1 MSNKKKPAQ
10 DAPLYVPSRFET
22 AGEEMLAFLKL
33 KASKENKAVGPSL
46 REAGLR

>member
-1 MSNKKKPAQ
+1 MADKKHPQHA
-10 DAPLYVPSRFET
+10 DEYRPSKYET